1 MAISTAIDL
10 CARRRCFGCR
20 TAGPWLC
27 ASCRA
32 DLVPPASSEPI
43 PSVDKIY
50 IPWRYEG
57 AARDLVLGLK
67 LRGQRPAARPLA
79 AALAASIQERGT
91 DASTITWVPAR
102 RRDIRRRGFDH
113 AEVIARALGDTIGLP
128 VTCMLRRTSARPD
141 QTTLSAI
148 ERRAN
153 LEGAFRG
160 HRAAECVLLVDDLV
174 TTGATASSCARAL
187 RSAGSHIV
195 EVAAP
200 CRA

>member
-20 TAGPWLC
+20 APGPWLC
-27 ASCRA
+27 AACRA

-43 PSVDKIY
+43 PSVDEIF

-57 AARDLVLGLK
+57 AARDLVLALK

-79 AALAASIQERGT
+79 AALAASIHARGT
-91 DASTITWVPAR
+91 DASVITWVPAR

-113 AEVIARALGDTIGLP
+113 AEVIARALGDAIGLP
-128 VTCMLRRTSARPD
+128 VTCMLGRTSARPD

-160 HRAAECVLLVDDLV
+160 HQVAEAVLLVDDLV

-195 EVAAP
+195 QVAAP